1 MSYRRSARRPHHQS
15 GIRRPLHCR
24 LQRGRHTVFIDRH
37 LPKSFRWLTKTVRVD
52 PLVTALPDD
61 DPADHHHETA
71 TSRNVC

>member
-1 MSYRRSARRPHHQS
+1 M
-15 GIRRPLHCR
+15 
-24 LQRGRHTVFIDRH
+24 
-37 LPKSFRWLTKTVRVD
+37 D